1 MAQKRPHPKSCD
13 CLRSTLAVFCV
24 LAAGLAGCIPITTS
38 SVTGPEE
45 RLERAVRPS
54 GAPDVA
60 LLPHPDQV
68 GWTVVVTQVH
78 ERELAIT
85 RTVEERRTHY
95 FLNPLVAPVGLIGCA
110 AGGWALALSLLAPH
124 LLSADLP
131 TLTQNACLQAIM
143 VDRSAPKLT
152 RTRQVAHTAFTNEN
166 RPLPGVSLTLAWTG
180 DQPITVHYTTD
191 TEGRA
196 IVRLSH
202 LGTALQH
209 THGAFAALPSGAVAL
224 SVSYEGQSL
233 AHWRPAIP
241 AGAIEAAHRNAP
253 VMAPA
258 ERWPVEPIA
267 TLEIEAHAPEQR
279 LLEARLTRVLL
290 AQGIRVVAPADTLAT
305 LQRELE
311 RSLNGSVED
320 TGAVGPGH
328 WLGPTL
334 VIVAHLHQD
343 AARADVSVKVVNLRT
358 REVVARIEVPA
369 GPHDLAVALDVAV
382 SQIADALRTRAPR

>member
-1 MAQKRPHPKSCD
+1 
-13 CLRSTLAVFCV
+13 V

-60 LLPHPDQV
+60 LLPHPDQL

-78 ERELAIT
+78 EHELAIT

-131 TLTQNACLQAIM
+131 TLTQNACMQAIM
-143 VDRSAPKLT
+143 VDRSATKLT
-152 RTRQVAHTAFTNEN
+152 RTRQVEHTAFTKEN
-166 RPLPGVSLTLAWTG
+166 RPLPGVSLTLTWTR
-180 DQPITVHYTTD
+180 DPRIAVHYTTD

-202 LGTALQH
+202 LITVLQH
-209 THGAFAALPSGAVAL
+209 THGSFATALPPDAVDL
-224 SVSYEGQSL
+224 TVSHEGHTL
-233 AHWRPAIP
+233 ARWQPILP
-241 AGAIEAAHRNAP
+241 AGAIEAARHTAP
-253 VMAPA
+253 GMAPA
-258 ERWPVEPIA
+258 ERWPVDLIA
-267 TLEIEAHAPEQR
+267 TLEIDGHATER
-279 LLEARLTRVLL
+279 RMVDARLTRALL

-311 RSLNGSVED
+311 RSLNGSVEE

-334 VIVAHLHQD
+334 VIVAHLYQD
-343 AARADVSVKVVNLRT
+343 ATRTDVSVKVVNLRT

-382 SQIADALRTRAPR
+382 SQTAEVLRARAPR